1 MNFDVAVI
9 GGGSAGYAAASSA
22 QSLGAQVAIIDPGPL
37 GGLCILKGC
46 MPTKAILRSSDIIAL
61 MHRAKEFGIQ
71 PVDTQ
76 VHLSAINDRK
86 NKLIK
91 EFADYRIKQ
100 LNNPRF
106 TLIKERAQFISPH
119 EIRIGNKSLKA
130 KSFVIATGSVVAHYP
145 VPGLAETGFITS
157 DDVLK
162 MREVPESI
170 IVLGA
175 GAVAVELA
183 QFLLRIGVKVTL
195 LQRSEHILS
204 KGDED
209 LARPVESRFREEGM
223 NLYTSTKILRAEKKS
238 EGSIVY
244 FEHEGKE
251 KQVHA
256 KFILQALGRKPH
268 IDGLQLESAEVETQK
283 GCIFVDTKMK
293 TNQPHIFA
301 VGDVN
306 GVHEVVHIA
315 VQQGEIAGY
324 NSVHMEKEREMDYRL
339 KTSVVFTDPGVASVG
354 FDEKEC
360 KANNIAYLTASYS
373 FEDHGKS
380 MCLGE
385 TYGHVKLLCNPVS
398 GEVLG
403 GHIVGPEAGEL
414 IHEIITLMH
423 FRGTVKDLA
432 TIPHYHPTLA
442 EILTYPAE
450 ELFEQLPKIDS
461 KLSTVSL

>member
-1 MNFDVAVI
+1 MDFDVVII
-9 GGGSAGYAAASSA
+9 GGGSAGYSSASTA
-22 QSLGAQVAIIDPGPL
+22 QSLGARVAIIDPGPL

-46 MPTKAILRSSDIIAL
+46 MPTKTILRSSDIMSL
-61 MHRAKEFGIQ
+61 MRRAKEFGIQ
-71 PVDTQ
+71 PVDP
-76 VHLSAINDRK
+76 HACLSDINDRK

-91 EFADYRIKQ
+91 EFADYRIEQ
-100 LNNPRF
+100 LKDPRF
-106 TLIKERAQFISPH
+106 TLIQEPAQFISPH
-119 EIRIGNKSLKA
+119 EIRAGDQTLKSK
-130 KSFVIATGSVVAHYP
+130 FFIIATGSVVADYP
-145 VPGLAETGFITS
+145 VPGLEETGFVTS

-162 MREVPESI
+162 MREAPESI

-183 QFLLRIGVKVTL
+183 QFFLRIGVKVTL
-195 LQRSEHILS
+195 LQRSPHILS

-209 LARPVESRFREEGM
+209 LAHPVEIRFREEGM
-223 NLYTSTKILRAEKKS
+223 DLYTQTKILRAEKGS
-238 EGSIVY
+238 EGSAIY
-244 FEHEGKE
+244 FQHEGKE
-251 KQVHA
+251 KQVRA
-256 KFILQALGRKPH
+256 QIILQALGRRPN
-268 IDGLQLESAEVETQK
+268 IDGLQLESAGVEVQK
-283 GCIFVDTKMK
+283 GRIPVDAKMK

-315 VQQGEIAGY
+315 IQQGEVAGY
-324 NSVHMEKEREMDYRL
+324 NAMHPKSEREVDDRL
-339 KTSVVFTDPGVASVG
+339 KASVVFTDPAVASVG
-354 FDEKEC
+354 LSEKEC
-360 KANNIAYLTASYS
+360 QAGNIAYLAASHS
-373 FEDHGKS
+373 FGDHGKS

-385 TYGHVKLLCNPVS
+385 THGHVKLLCDPVS

-432 TIPHYHPTLA
+432 AIPHYHPTLA

-450 ELFEQLPKIDS
+450 ELLEQLPDH
-461 KLSTVSL
+461 